1 MTNVTEF
8 DLSYGMA
15 LFKNLY
21 LTQSGMFMLR
31 TNVKSLNTPEYDFNC
46 MTRAI
51 IVKPVWREISL
62 LVNDVLPNFEL
73 VFNGDFDAY
82 TIDQLEQFKAV
93 VYNCF
98 IERYNFS
105 LFREF
110 TVYKGSI
117 RMNTGLVGTS
127 EDMTSLATDL
137 RTNGFSLDNDNIN
150 LTHAILLDLV
160 IYSRS
165 IVVDPPTG
173 KVIDTTCSNVGPIVG
188 VVLGVLG
195 ILIFIPLAAF
205 ILYRLMH
212 KRAMAKKMVYPKKQR
227 PNRLKRMSMYIIN
240 LGKQVTKSNREKY
253 AEETTFM

>member
-137 RTNGFSLDNDNIN
+137 STNGFSLDNNNIN
-150 LTHAILLDLV
+150 LTHAILLDLE

-212 KRAMAKKMVYPKKQR
+212 KRAMAKK
-227 PNRLKRMSMYIIN
+227 NGLS
-240 LGKQVTKSNREKY
+240 EK
-253 AEETTFM
+253 TTT